1 METKPIGIYVHIPF
15 CKRKCN
21 YCDFCS
27 VSADEEKI
35 NRYTEALCKE
45 IKSFAQDNKISV
57 DTVFFG
63 GGTPSVLSSRAFVK
77 VMNTLRESF
86 DIVPCCEITAEVNPG
101 TVTEQKAKAFFDAGV
116 NRISI
121 GLQSI
126 HENELK
132 KLGRIHNFDDFLN
145 TINIF
150 RKVGIDN
157 ISVDLMYGIPSQ
169 TVSSFEKTLDKII
182 EISPKHISS
191 YGLII
196 EEGTPFF
203 KMRDTL
209 DFPSEDDEYSMYLL
223 AHKKLS
229 DAGYRHYEISN
240 YAKDGYSSKHNL
252 KYWHNEEYIGFGLS
266 AHSYFSGKRFYNT
279 SDFDEYF
286 TLDCAKYRKDENSFS
301 GINPF
306 EYAMLALRLSE
317 GLYLSEYEKLF
328 GKSFLAGKEELVEK
342 FKAHG
347 FLKLEDGRLYLTH
360 EGFYVSNSILSE
372 LL

>member
-1 METKPIGIYVHIPF
+1 MGTKPIGVYVHIPF

-35 NRYTEALCKE
+35 KRYADALCYE
-45 IKSFAQDNKISV
+45 IEHFSPDKRLAVN
-57 DTVFFG
+57 TLFFG
-63 GGTPSVLSSRAFVK
+63 GGTPSLISSDTFVRIMDCLK
-77 VMNTLRESF
+77 KSF
-86 DIVPCCEITAEVNPG
+86 DILPSCEITAEVNPG
-101 TVTEQKAKAFFDAGV
+101 TVSEEKAKAFFDAGV

-132 KLGRIHNFDDFLN
+132 ILGRIHTFEDFIAGVEL
-145 TINIF
+145 F
-150 RKVGIDN
+150 RRTGFSN
-157 ISVDLMYGIPSQ
+157 ISVDLMYGIPEQ

-182 EISPKHISS
+182 ELNPEHISA

-203 KMRDTL
+203 QRRENL
-209 DFPSEDDEYSMYLL
+209 PLPSEDEEYEMYLL
-223 AHKKLS
+223 ADKKLS
-229 DAGYRHYEISN
+229 LAGYAHYEISN
-240 YAKDGYSSKHNL
+240 YAKAGYASRHNL
-252 KYWHNEEYIGFGLS
+252 RYWHNEEYVGFGIS
-266 AHSYFSGKRFYNT
+266 AHSYFRGKRFYNT

-286 TLDCAKYRKDENSFS
+286 TLDSAKYRKDENDLS
-301 GINPF
+301 GTDPF

-317 GLYLSEYEKLF
+317 GLSLLEYESEF
-328 GKSFLAGKEELVEK
+328 GVSFLSGKEREIERFSERGL
-342 FKAHG
+342 
-347 FLKLEDGRLYLTH
+347 LKIENGRLSLTP
-360 EGFYVSNSILSE
+360 EGFYLSNTILSE